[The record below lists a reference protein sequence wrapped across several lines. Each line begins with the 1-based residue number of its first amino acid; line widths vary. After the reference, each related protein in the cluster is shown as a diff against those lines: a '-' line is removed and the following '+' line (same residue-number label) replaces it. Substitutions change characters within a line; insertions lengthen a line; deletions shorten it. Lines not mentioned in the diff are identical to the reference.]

1 MIKTVKSGRRPSR
14 RTLRSAVPA
23 ILAASLFA
31 GLGVVSPI
39 ADAAIIPGRCTYTAS
54 QPTLRQGSSG
64 TAVRQLQC
72 ELNFSLRY
80 TKVTV
85 DGSFGPQTR
94 QAVRIFQSCAGIGV
108 DGVVGAVTWGRL
120 NAWAGSNAWLNC

>member
-1 MIKTVKSGRRPSR
+1 MSKTVKSDRQPRRSI
-14 RTLRSAVPA
+14 LRSLATA
-23 ILAASLFA
+23 TLAASLLA
-31 GLGVVSPI
+31 GVGVVAPT
-39 ADAAIIPGRCTYTAS
+39 AEAAIIPGRCTYTAS

-72 ELNFSLRY
+72 ELNYSLRY
-80 TKVTV
+80 TKVSV

-94 QAVRIFQSCAGIGV
+94 QAVRIFQSCTGIAV

-120 NAWAGSNAWLNC
+120 NAWAG